1 MMGPLHLAGRYL
13 AHNRYKTAVLVLS
26 IATIVFVPFG
36 LRVIVGQ
43 SAAELTARAD
53 ATPLLIGAKGSPLEL
68 TLSSLYFE
76 SESPA
81 PFGYDEVEHAL
92 DTGLATIIPV
102 HARFHARQTPIVG
115 TSPEY
120 FEHRR
125 LELAAGRRMALL
137 GECVIGA
144 EVARAEG
151 LAPGDSIV
159 SSPESV
165 FDLAGVYPLKMQVVG
180 VLAPSLSPDDGAIFV
195 DVKTCWVIEGIG
207 HGHADL
213 SRPEASP
220 AVLARE
226 GDVIT
231 ANASV
236 VQYTE
241 ITPENADSFHFHG
254 DSATY
259 PVTAIIAVP
268 HNAKSS
274 ALLQGRYQ
282 GADEAVQIVRPGEVI
297 DELIGTIFTVQSYVV
312 AAVLFIGGATIATT
326 VMVFLLSIRLR
337 KREIETM
344 VKIGA
349 SRLVVG
355 SVLSLEIG
363 LVVVASLVLAGFLTA
378 VSAVYAPELL
388 RSMILS

>member
-1 MMGPLHLAGRYL
+1 L
-13 AHNRYKTAVLVLS
+13 
-26 IATIVFVPFG
+26 
-36 LRVIVGQ
+36 
-43 SAAELTARAD
+43 
-53 ATPLLIGAKGSPLEL
+53 
-68 TLSSLYFE
+68 
-76 SESPA
+76 
-81 PFGYDEVEHAL
+81 GYDQVEQAL

-120 FEHRR
+120 FEHRG

-137 GECVIGA
+137 GECVVGA
-144 EVARAEG
+144 DVG
-151 LAPGDSIV
+151 LVPGDSVV

-165 FDLAGVYPLKMQVVG
+165 FDLAGVYPLKLHVVG
-180 VLAPSLSPDDGAIFV
+180 VLAPALSPDDGTIFV

-220 AVLARE
+220 AVLERT

-236 VQYTE
+236 VQFAE

-254 DSATY
+254 DSASY

-268 HNAKSS
+268 HDARSS

-282 GADEAVQIVRPGEVI
+282 DVDGTVQVVRPGEVI
-297 DELIGTIFTVQSYVV
+297 DELIGTIFTVQGYVV
-312 AAVLFIGGATIATT
+312 AAVLFVGAATIATT
-326 VMVFLLSIRLR
+326 VLVFLLSIRLR

-349 SRLVVG
+349 SRATVAG
-355 SVLSLEIG
+355 VLALEIG
-363 LVVVASLVLAGFLTA
+363 LVVVASLLLAGLLTG

-388 RSMILS
+388 RGMILA